1 MLLKRMFPI
10 QCISPLISISFLI
23 INTAIRSAFE
33 LSIGRTTIIE
43 ISCFDLGPI
52 ITTSCTEC
60 KILQEINVHTGINT
74 KNTTKFSIYYSI
86 VGYQWVI
93 HIIFVT
99 ESTEFG
105 I

>member
-74 KNTTKFSIYYSI
+74 KKYD
-86 VGYQWVI
+86 
-93 HIIFVT
+93 
-99 ESTEFG
+99 
-105 I
+105 